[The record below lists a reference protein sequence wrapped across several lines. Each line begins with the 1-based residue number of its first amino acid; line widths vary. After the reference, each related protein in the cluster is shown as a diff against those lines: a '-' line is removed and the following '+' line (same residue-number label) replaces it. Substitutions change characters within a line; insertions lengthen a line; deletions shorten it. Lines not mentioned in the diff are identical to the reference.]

1 MWCHAPALHL
11 RTRETLEH
19 FICADSV
26 LDRWYCGQTIV
37 SVLTT
42 SWVVGTAARP
52 ASAMTVAAPALA
64 VCATFAAAS
73 SCAHPARR
81 PSQALWRSAASEH
94 SLCLSIRSCNLVVPC
109 WAAEQT
115 KQCLNC
121 HAASH
126 GGTSGQQVCE
136 SRFAVR
142 EGGQAFQCMNK
153 IATMLWPRACYREC
167 MEEAGGLACGCA
179 SRQPAC
185 PPAPGAAIATDAPG
199 ASCSRAASHRRRAP
213 SSRRARRLRGRRAAR
228 PGKHCTSTK
237 RCRDAYLMCSV
248 RADSRSVR
256 CLRCWRA
263 APWRA

>member
-19 FICADSV
+19 FICAGSV
-26 LDRWYCGQTIV
+26 LGRWYCGQTIV

-126 GGTSGQQVCE
+126 GSTFRAAGVSEQVC
-136 SRFAVR
+136 SA
-142 EGGQAFQCMNK
+142 GGRSSVSVHTIKLRLYAMAPCLLQGVHGCS
-153 IATMLWPRACYREC
+153 W
-167 MEEAGGLACGCA
+167 GLACGCA
-179 SRQPAC
+179 S
-185 PPAPGAAIATDAPG
+185 
-199 ASCSRAASHRRRAP
+199 
-213 SSRRARRLRGRRAAR
+213 
-228 PGKHCTSTK
+228 
-237 RCRDAYLMCSV
+237 
-248 RADSRSVR
+248 
-256 CLRCWRA
+256 
-263 APWRA
+263 